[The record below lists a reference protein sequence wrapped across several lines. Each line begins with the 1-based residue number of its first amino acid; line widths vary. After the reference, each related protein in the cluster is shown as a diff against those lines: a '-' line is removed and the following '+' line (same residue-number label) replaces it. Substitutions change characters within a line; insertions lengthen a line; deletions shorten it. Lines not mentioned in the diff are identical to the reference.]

1 MRLNLWQRGLGGG
14 MAIALF
20 LPTPGTLWA
29 TATSQPNSLG
39 DSHRPALHLAQGQSL
54 DQEADALMSQ
64 GAQQLQRRQ
73 IEAAL
78 QSWEQALRLYRQS
91 GNRRGEGRVLGNQ
104 GAVQEALG
112 NYREAIAAFSD
123 SLDIARDIGDAQG
136 IAFALSNLGHTHE
149 RLAEYDIALSYQQQA
164 LDYARQRGDRT
175 SEQEALNALG
185 ILYKATGNYDQAVA
199 TYERSLALARELG
212 DRRGEANVL
221 GNLGNAYT
229 DLGNYPQ
236 AIALYEAALPL
247 LQAINN
253 PLGEAAILQR
263 LGNVFSEVGNLTQA
277 LRYYEQSLAMARDL
291 RDPALEVYNLGS
303 IGVLHRQAGDLET
316 ALSFLQQAQQRA
328 EQLGD
333 REALGAVFNSLGNT
347 YVDLADW
354 AAAEEAFGQSR
365 AIAQTIGDPRLEG
378 IALGGLALT
387 ADLSG
392 DNALAIDL
400 YEQSLQR
407 SQAVGDRVREGQA
420 LSNLGIAQYESGNLT
435 AAARAL
441 FAAVEIWESL
451 RPGLSDENQV
461 SLFESQA
468 ATYRV
473 LQMVLIDLKQEDKA
487 LEISEQGRARAF
499 IELVAKR
506 LSTQAAEQLQTEPP
520 TLEGIRAIAQT
531 QNATL
536 VQYSLLENDRIA
548 VWVIQPDGHIDF
560 RETSLNVLDTN
571 DLSVDD
577 IAEQT
582 RVAAATGRGHRTT
595 QTQVSGWVQNLRR
608 SITQLNDLADPL
620 DAVPPPADSRS
631 PRAASPTTAPSP
643 AFPRRANRR
652 LQRLHTLL
660 IEPIA
665 DLLPTTPDEPVIIIP
680 QGSLF
685 LVPFAAL
692 QSEGDLSYLIER
704 HTLSMAPALQ
714 VLELTHTQRQRQRET
729 PTSQNT
735 LIIGNPTMP
744 AIGTPPTALSPLPN
758 AEQEAI
764 AIGQLM
770 DSAPLLGAMATENRV
785 VQQMPTARII
795 HLATHGLLD
804 DIEGLGV
811 PGAIALSPSL
821 TRDGLLTAN
830 EILDLQLNAE
840 LVVLSACDT
849 GRGRITGDGVIGLS
863 RSFIS
868 AGASSIVVSL
878 WAVPDDATAVLMTEF
893 YRNLAQNPNKAQALR
908 QAMLVT
914 MQQFPSSRDWA
925 AFTLIGE
932 AN

>member
-1 MRLNLWQRGLGGG
+1 MRLNLWQRGLGSG
-14 MAIALF
+14 MAIALS
-20 LPTPGTLWA
+20 LPAPGTLWA
-29 TATSQPNSLG
+29 AATIQPNPL
-39 DSHRPALHLAQGQSL
+39 DLHRRPSLHLAQGQSL

-78 QSWEQALRLYRQS
+78 QSWEQALRLYRRS
-91 GNRRGEGRVLGNQ
+91 GNRRGEGRVLGNR

-112 NYREAIAAFSD
+112 NYREAIAAFAD
-123 SLDIARDIGDAQG
+123 SLDIAREIGDTQG

-149 RLAEYDIALSYQQQA
+149 RLAEYDIALGYQEQA
-164 LDYARQRGDRT
+164 LAYARQRGDRP

-185 ILYKATGNYDQAVA
+185 ILYKATGNYEQAVA

-221 GNLGNAYT
+221 GNLGNAYA

-247 LQAINN
+247 LQAIDNA
-253 PLGEAAILQR
+253 LGEAAILQR
-263 LGNVFSEVGNLTQA
+263 LGNVSSEVGNPTQA
-277 LRYYEQSLAMARDL
+277 LRYYEQSLEMAREL
-291 RDPALEVYNLGS
+291 RDPALELFNLGS
-303 IGVLHRQAGDLET
+303 IGILHRQAGELET

-347 YVDLADW
+347 YVALADW
-354 AAAEEAFGQSR
+354 AAAREAFEQSR

-378 IALGGLALT
+378 ITLGGLALT
-387 ADLSG
+387 ADRSG
-392 DNALAIDL
+392 DDALAIDL
-400 YEQSLQR
+400 YEQSLER

-420 LSNLGIAQYESGNLT
+420 LSNLGLVHYERGNLA

-441 FAAVEIWESL
+441 FAAVDIWESL

-468 ATYRV
+468 TAYRV
-473 LQMVLIDLKQEDKA
+473 LQMVLIDLKQVDKA

-506 LSTQAAEQLQTEPP
+506 LSAQAAEELQTDPP
-520 TLEGIRAIAQT
+520 TLEEIRAIAQT
-531 QNATL
+531 QNAAL

-548 VWVIQPDGHIDF
+548 IWVIQPDGQIDF
-560 RETSLNVLDTN
+560 RETSLNALDTR
-571 DLSVDD
+571 DLSVED

-582 RVAAATGRGHRTT
+582 RVAAATGRGSRTT
-595 QTQVSGWVQNLRR
+595 QTQVSVWVQNLRR
-608 SITQLNDLADPL
+608 SITQLNDLTAPV
-620 DAVPPPADSRS
+620 DAPPAPADSRS
-631 PRAASPTTAPSP
+631 QRAISPTETAPTS
-643 AFPRRANRR
+643 PRRANRR

-665 DLLPTTPDEPVIIIP
+665 DLLPSSPEEQVIIIP

-692 QSEGDLSYLIER
+692 QNKEDLSYLIER
-704 HTLSMAPALQ
+704 HTLSTAPALQ
-714 VLELTHTQRQRQRET
+714 VLALTHTQRQRQRET
-729 PTSQNT
+729 PTTQNT

-744 AIGTPPTALSPLPN
+744 TIGTPPAALSPLPN

-770 DSAPLLGAMATENRV
+770 NSTPLLGAVATENRV

-795 HLATHGLLD
+795 HFATHGLLD
-804 DIEGLGV
+804 DVEGLGV

-830 EILDLQLNAE
+830 EILDLRLNAE

-893 YRNLAQNPNKAQALR
+893 YRNLGQTPNKAQALR

-914 MQQFPSSRDWA
+914 MQQFPNSRDWA